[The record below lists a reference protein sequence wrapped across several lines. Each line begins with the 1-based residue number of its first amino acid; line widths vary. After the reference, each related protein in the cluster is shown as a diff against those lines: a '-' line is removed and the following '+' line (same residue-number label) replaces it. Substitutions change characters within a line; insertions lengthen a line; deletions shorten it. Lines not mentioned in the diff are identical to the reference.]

1 MILET
6 FVVGMLANNNY
17 LLIDDN
23 SKEAV
28 LIDCS
33 QYTDELQEKLQE
45 YGAKLKYVLI
55 THGHF
60 DHILGLNKLHEKMSE
75 VEILAPIGDK
85 DLIEDVVE
93 FVHAFVGN
101 VEDVK
106 IPHISKYIDENSE
119 IFIGNEKVQVITTAG
134 HTKGGVCYFVDN
146 KLFSGDTIFQESI
159 GRTDLPGG
167 SYEQIAQSVKK
178 VLEMFADDV
187 KIYPGHG
194 DFTTVAHE
202 KKYNPVL

>member
-1 MILET
+1 MILEA

-60 DHILGLNKLHEKMSE
+60 DHILGLNKLHEKMPE

-106 IPHISKYIDENSE
+106 VPHISKYIDENSE

-167 SYEQIAQSVKK
+167 SYEQIVQSVKK

>member
-106 IPHISKYIDENSE
+106 VPHISKYIDENSE
-119 IFIGNEKVQVITTAG
+119 IFIGNEKVQMITTAG

>member
-6 FVVGMLANNNY
+6 IVTGMIENNNY
-17 LLIDDN
+17 LLIDEKT
-23 SKEAV
+23 KEAILV
-28 LIDCS
+28 DCS
-33 QYTDELQEKLQE
+33 KFEEDLLEMLDEHC
-45 YGAKLKYVLI
+45 ANLKYVLI

-60 DHILGLNKLHEKMSE
+60 DHILGINKLHEVMPE
-75 VEILAPIGDK
+75 VEVLAPINDK
-85 DLIEDVVE
+85 DLIEDVVG
-93 FVHAFVGN
+93 FVNTFVGN

-106 IPHISKYIDENSE
+106 VPYITKYIDENSE
-119 IFIGNEKVQVITTAG
+119 IFIGEEKIKVINTPG

-146 KLFSGDTIFQESI
+146 KLFSGDTIFEGSV

-167 SYEQIAQSVKK
+167 SYQQLRQSVKNI
-178 VLEMFADDV
+178 LEMFDDGV

-194 DFTTVAHE
+194 DSTSVGFE

>member
-23 SKEAV
+23 SKEAI
-28 LIDCS
+28 LFDCS

-60 DHILGLNKLHEKMSE
+60 DHILGLNKLHEKMPE

-106 IPHISKYIDENSE
+106 VPHISKYIDENSE

-159 GRTDLPGG
+159 GRTDLPSG
-167 SYEQIAQSVKK
+167 SYEQIVQSVKK
-178 VLEMFADDV
+178 LLEMFADDV

>member
-23 SKEAV
+23 SKEAI
-28 LIDCS
+28 LFDCS

-60 DHILGLNKLHEKMSE
+60 DHILGLNKLHEKMPE

-106 IPHISKYIDENSE
+106 VPHISKYIDENSE

-159 GRTDLPGG
+159 GRTDLPSG
-167 SYEQIAQSVKK
+167 SYEQIVQSVKK

>member
-23 SKEAV
+23 SKEAI
-28 LIDCS
+28 LFDCS
-33 QYTDELQEKLQE
+33 QYADELQEKLQE

-60 DHILGLNKLHEKMSE
+60 DHILGLNKLHEKMPE

-93 FVHAFVGN
+93 FVHTFVGN

-106 IPHISKYIDENSE
+106 VPHISKYIDENSE

-167 SYEQIAQSVKK
+167 SYEQIVQSVKK

>member
-6 FVVGMLANNNY
+6 IVTGMIENNNY
-17 LLIDDN
+17 LLIDEK
-23 SKEAV
+23 SKEAI

-33 QYTDELQEKLQE
+33 KFEEDLLEMLDEHC
-45 YGAKLKYVLI
+45 ANLKYVLV

-60 DHILGLNKLHEKMSE
+60 DHILGINKLHEVMPE
-75 VEILAPIGDK
+75 VEILAPIEDK
-85 DLIEDVVE
+85 DLIEDVVG
-93 FVHAFVGN
+93 FVSTFVGN

-106 IPHISKYIDENSE
+106 VPYITKYIDENSE
-119 IFIGNEKVQVITTAG
+119 IFIGDEKIKVIQTPG

-146 KLFSGDTIFQESI
+146 KLFSGDTIFEGSV

-167 SYEQIAQSVKK
+167 SYQQIRQSVKNI
-178 VLEMFADDV
+178 LEMFDDSV

-194 DFTTVAHE
+194 DSTSVGFE